1 MERMKEAY
9 GMLYAIENG
18 LRRYI
23 HDEMMSRYGT
33 KWESIDLNIPFRRR
47 PLSHSYFYDLENYL
61 RFYNFKIPHGFIL
74 NLKRL
79 YPIRNKIAHCHELTE
94 DEYQML
100 EAAYELIMDFVCS
113 KVPILKRERDEP
125 KLGKVHP

>member
-1 MERMKEAY
+1 MKEAY

-23 HDEMMSRYGT
+23 RDEMMSRYGPN
-33 KWESIDLNIPFRRR
+33 WERIDLNIPFRRR

-61 RFYNFKIPHGFIL
+61 RFYDFKIPHGFIL

-79 YPIRNKIAHCHELTE
+79 YPIRNKIAHCHVLTE
-94 DEYQML
+94 EEYQTL
-100 EAAYELIMDFVCS
+100 KEAYEMIMNVVYS
-113 KVPILKRERDEP
+113 KVP
-125 KLGKVHP
+125 